1 MAIAHKDIPEAGLHE
16 PKGVSTAAA
25 GTVYVADGA
34 GSGAWEDP
42 IPTDLVRVGWG
53 NYHDYATGITP
64 QAISATTWTKLTNDA
79 LGSLTDETYLP
90 TGVTTLWDSVNDQ
103 FDFTDLPL
111 GSTVDLRFDIEVT
124 TSGANQYVAL
134 RLVLGESDPSEYT
147 LGVSD
152 IHYKTAGTY
161 NVVHYT
167 GIYIGN
173 TITKDNPGQLEI
185 YSDATCD
192 VVVNGFYVRV
202 HKVNA

>member
-34 GSGAWEDP
+34 GSGDWEDP

-53 NYHDYATGITP
+53 NYNDYATSITP
-64 QAISATTWTKLTNDA
+64 ISVSATTWTKLTNDA

-90 TGVTTLWDSVNDQ
+90 DGVTTLWDDTNDQ

-111 GSTVDLRFDIEVT
+111 GSTVDIRTDIVIT
-124 TSGANQYVAL
+124 TTAANQYISI
-134 RLVLGESDPSEYT
+134 RFVLGEGDPYEYN
-147 LGVSD
+147 LVIAD
-152 IHYKTAGTY
+152 DHFRYVGTY
-161 NVVHYT
+161 TSTKYNGVF
-167 GIYIGN
+167 IGN
-173 TITKDNPGQLEI
+173 TLTKDNPGQVEI
-185 YSDATCD
+185 YSDAACT
-192 VVVNGFYVRV
+192 VQVNGFYIRA